1 MILII
6 SPEEPA
12 TDETACVNS
21 FFENGLDL
29 FHVRKY
35 AFSDDEMQNYL
46 NAVDQK
52 FRNQIVL
59 HSHFH
64 LAKELGIHRLHL
76 REVERERKSYL
87 PFTNYTLST
96 SVHSI
101 DDFNALD
108 NIWQYAF
115 LSPVF
120 SSISKSG
127 YGRDNTV
134 LNELKRKNN
143 PSVQLIG
150 LGGIHKENCQQV
162 LKNGADGISLLGS
175 IWRSHDPLNTFLLC
189 RKIVQLY

>member
-1 MILII
+1 MIVII

-12 TDETACVNS
+12 TGETAFVNS

-46 NAVDQK
+46 NAIDQK

-76 REVERERKSYL
+76 REEERERKSYL
-87 PFTNYTLST
+87 SFTNYTLST

-108 NIWQYAF
+108 NVWQYAF

-120 SSISKSG
+120 PSISKSG
-127 YGRDNTV
+127 YGKDHSV
-134 LNELKRKNN
+134 LDDFQYRKNLN
-143 PSVQLIG
+143 TRLVA
-150 LGGIHKENCQQV
+150 LGGIDDNNYKQV
-162 LKNGADGISLLGS
+162 FKHGADGVALLGS
-175 IWRSHDPLNTFLLC
+175 IWLSDDPLNSFLKC
-189 RKIVQLY
+189 R

>member
-1 MILII
+1 MIVII

-12 TDETACVNS
+12 IGETAFVNS

-46 NAVDQK
+46 DAIGQK
-52 FRNQIVL
+52 FRNKIVL

-64 LAKELGIHRLHL
+64 LAKEFGVHRLHF
-76 REVERERKSYL
+76 REAERIEKSHL
-87 PFTNYTLST
+87 SFPDYTLST

-108 NIWQYAF
+108 KVWKYAF

-120 SSISKSG
+120 PSISKAG
-127 YGRDNTV
+127 YGKNHKV
-134 LNELKRKNN
+134 LDDFQYRKNLN
-143 PSVQLIG
+143 TQLVA
-150 LGGIHKENCQQV
+150 LGGIDDNNYKQV
-162 LKNGADGISLLGS
+162 FERGADGIALLGS
-175 IWRSHDPLNTFLLC
+175 IWQSNDPLNTFLSC
-189 RKIVQLY
+189 KKIVQ

>member
-1 MILII
+1 MIVII
-6 SPEEPA
+6 SPEASVANEIVLI
-12 TDETACVNS
+12 TS

-35 AFSDDEMQNYL
+35 DFSDDEMQNYL
-46 NAVDQK
+46 NATDQK

-64 LAKELGIHRLHL
+64 LAKELGIHRLHF
-76 REVERERKSYL
+76 REEEREKKSYL
-87 PFTNYTLST
+87 SFTGYKLST

-120 SSISKSG
+120 PSISKAD
-127 YGRDNTV
+127 YGKDHSV
-134 LNELKRKNN
+134 LDDFQYRKNLN
-143 PSVQLIG
+143 TQLVA
-150 LGGIHKENCQQV
+150 LGGIDDNNYKQV
-162 LKNGADGISLLGS
+162 FERGADGIALLGS
-175 IWRSHDPLNTFLLC
+175 IWQSNDPLNTFLSC
-189 RKIVQLY
+189 KKIVQ

>member
-1 MILII
+1 MIVII

-12 TDETACVNS
+12 IGETAFVNS

-35 AFSDDEMQNYL
+35 AFSDSEMQNYL

-52 FRNQIVL
+52 FRSQIVL

-76 REVERERKSYL
+76 REAERERKSYL
-87 PFTNYTLST
+87 SFTDYTLST
-96 SVHSI
+96 SVHGI

-120 SSISKSG
+120 PSISKAG
-127 YGRDNTV
+127 YGKDHSV
-134 LNELKRKNN
+134 LDDFQYRKNLN
-143 PSVQLIG
+143 TKLVA
-150 LGGIHKENCQQV
+150 LGGIDVNNYKQAFKC
-162 LKNGADGISLLGS
+162 GADGIALLGS
-175 IWRSHDPLNTFLLC
+175 IWQSNDPLNTFLKC
-189 RKIVQLY
+189 RKIIQ